1 MILKYRNTTELIQQE
16 RSKEELVQVAEPT
29 EGLKDS
35 GVIAQGEH
43 ITTGHGHTKHGHLT
57 TLSESLE
64 MD

>member
-16 RSKEELVQVAEPT
+16 RSEEELVQVAEST

-43 ITTGHGHTKHGHLT
+43 ITTGHGHTNHGHLT